1 MATTLAIALRKAAA
15 AERLANAAAGLDLA
29 PPEITRKAGPDQQ
42 AAELMEWAAATLEEI
57 AARAPVEAPTMV
69 STAEA
74 APKRSRKSS
83 KASDDEAAA

>member
-57 AARAPVEAPTMV
+57 AARAPVEAPTL
-69 STAEA
+69 AAPA
-74 APKRSRKSS
+74 APKRKAA
-83 KASDDEAAA
+83 KKAASDEAPE